1 MALAPRMA
9 RTTGVREVTRHA
21 TRQMSSAAAFRI
33 AGGRSSVAG
42 LTATVFGSTG
52 FLGRY
57 VVNKLGRV
65 GTAVVTPHRLY
76 DEDNT
81 RHLKLMGDLGMI
93 NAIPFHARDPDSIA
107 AAVEKSDVVIN
118 LLGKQMKTRNFD
130 YVGSNVEAVSNIA
143 KVCKEV
149 GVPKFVHVSALAAS
163 EDSPSE
169 WLRCKAMGEAQV
181 RNYYPDATIL
191 RPNVIYGE
199 EDNFLNLMAK
209 WTKIWGVIP
218 LLGNGG
224 NVLQPVYVDDVAEC
238 VRAAVFESVH
248 EGKTY
253 ELSGPE
259 SMSLYKTARWVQET
273 TWRKDRPV
281 RCVPDL
287 SGYLPDSLAAAS
299 PHRVAGA
306 MSNAVLSA
314 WPGDMFGPMSM
325 VGPRGD
331 YAAFG
336 CTDWLPNPMLPQMAE
351 SFNITPTPMKKVAPE
366 YLRHYRQ
373 GGHYAVI
380 HKADQT
386 GV

>member
-1 MALAPRMA
+1 M
-9 RTTGVREVTRHA
+9 
-21 TRQMSSAAAFRI
+21 
-33 AGGRSSVAG
+33 
-42 LTATVFGSTG
+42 
-52 FLGRY
+52 
-57 VVNKLGRV
+57 
-65 GTAVVTPHRLY
+65 PHRIN

-118 LLGKQMKTRNFD
+118 LLGKQYKTRNFD
-130 YVGSNVEAVSNIA
+130 FVGANVEAVSNIA

-163 EDSPSE
+163 EASESE

-181 RNYYPDATIL
+181 RNYYPDAVIL
-191 RPNVIYGE
+191 RPNVIFGE
-199 EDNFLNLMAK
+199 EDDFLNLMAK
-209 WTKIWGVIP
+209 WTKIFGTVPIH
-218 LLGNGG
+218 GSGDNK
-224 NVLQPVYVDDVAEC
+224 LQPVYVDDVAEC
-238 VRAAVFESVH
+238 VRAAVFDSSH
-248 EGKTY
+248 AGKTY

-259 SMSLYKTARWVQET
+259 QITLYKTAQWVQEQI
-273 TWRKDRPV
+273 WRKDTASI

-287 SGYLPDSLAAAS
+287 TDYLPMPGLS

-306 MSNAVLSA
+306 VSNAVLGA

-325 VGPRGD
+325 IGPRGD
-331 YAAFG
+331 YAALNG
-336 CTDWLPNPMLPQMAE
+336 QDWVPNKKLPQMD
-351 SFNITPTPMKKVAPE
+351 SFSVVPTHMKKVAPE